1 MALKINLYRNNNE
14 RSASYGLVFGRCK
27 NSKPI
32 GLEELAQHMSD
43 HNTPYSQG
51 VIKGVLTDMVSCIKE
66 LMLMGQPVKIGDLA
80 IFKAAI
86 VSKGAQDAEHYDL
99 TKHVKC
105 VKLTA
110 IATGE
115 VTRKELTQEAILEY
129 TDLALAV
136 RRGEAQLSTGS
147 SGSDDD
153 EGDDR
158 P

>member
-1 MALKINLYRNNNE
+1 MSLKINLYRNNNE
-14 RSASYGLVFGRCK
+14 RSANFGLVYGRCK

-32 GLEELAQHMSD
+32 GLEELAQHMS
-43 HNTPYSQG
+43 

-66 LMLMGQPVKIGDLA
+66 LMLLGQPVKIGDLA

-110 IATGE
+110 VATGE

-136 RRGEAQLSTGS
+136 RRGAAQLSTGS
-147 SGSDDD
+147 SGDDD